1 MRDSLSRLDQGVM
14 RVRTYGKPSSLIVAC
29 DPALASRWLVPL
41 LPVFRA
47 EHSSI
52 DVWLYSTN
60 EQLDLEVEEV
70 HIVIQRANDEAY
82 EGFQSYAIVTDDFAT
97 PHCSPVMAASLSE
110 TADLAEETLLHDE
123 RD

>member
-41 LPVFRA
+41 LPAFRA

-70 HIVIQRANDEAY
+70 HIVFSALTMKPMRV
-82 EGFQSYAIVTDDFAT
+82 SS
-97 PHCSPVMAASLSE
+97 HMRLSLTISRHL
-110 TADLAEETLLHDE
+110 TAP
-123 RD
+123 R